1 MTAFPDAEMLVA
13 DMLEPVGN
21 VVMFLPENAKKRID
35 LGQLFV
41 LVQRIG
47 GSDDGVTDRAEVMV
61 TCWANTRPKAWEASR
76 RVKGIVDQFSTGGRV
91 GDTWVDA
98 TWCIQSGVQL
108 SSDDPEERYVSQQF
122 RVDTRRQ

>member
-1 MTAFPDAEMLVA
+1 MLFPDAEVLVA
-13 DMLEPVGN
+13 DMLGSVGT
-21 VVMFLPENAKKRID
+21 VVMFLPENAQKRID
-35 LGQLFV
+35 SGEVFV
-41 LVQRIG
+41 LVQRVG

-61 TCWANTRPKAWEASR
+61 TCWADTRPNAWSAAR
-76 RVKGIVDQFSTGGRV
+76 RVKSVVDQFSTGGRV

-108 SSDDPEERYVSQQF
+108 ASDDPDERYVSQQF